1 MKFPYLKKR
10 LSLKNVWENNNQGTF
25 TLKIFLSILMVKVSL
40 TKVTPMTRPELKAR
54 ECRKPGEGLKP
65 DCVAKFSKIW

>member
-1 MKFPYLKKR
+1 
-10 LSLKNVWENNNQGTF
+10 
-25 TLKIFLSILMVKVSL
+25 MVKVSL